1 MPAGYRVDGRCVRA
15 RRPRPTGSHYHLLT
29 MNATDTQPDT
39 TVNPPEPSGSWIREF
54 VYGAVDGAVT
64 TFAVVAGSAG
74 AGLGTPVVLV
84 LGIANLLADG
94 FAMGCGNYLST
105 QAEHHAASNGL
116 SAEQTKA
123 GDRAVEI
130 RARKEAGITFSAFVT
145 VGSIPLIPFV
155 IAAIIDRDIN
165 SFFYSSIGTG
175 LAFALIG
182 VVKSRVTGR
191 SKIRAILETV
201 IIGGAAAFVS
211 YFVGWLLR
219 GLVDSGIA

>member
-1 MPAGYRVDGRCVRA
+1 MTEPHPPSPDATPAERSKA
-15 RRPRPTGSHYHLLT
+15 
-29 MNATDTQPDT
+29 
-39 TVNPPEPSGSWIREF
+39 WIREF

-74 AGLGTPVVLV
+74 ASLGAPIVLV
-84 LGIANLLADG
+84 LGVANLLADG

-105 QAEHHAASNGL
+105 RAEHHATDDGEKSDEEVA
-116 SAEQTKA
+116 A
-123 GDRAVEI
+123 GNRAIEI
-130 RARKEAGITFSAFVT
+130 QARKEAAVTFGAFVS

-155 IAAIIDRDIN
+155 VAAVIGRDIN
-165 SFFYSSIGTG
+165 AFFYSSIGTA

-191 SKIRAILETV
+191 PQHKAIAETV
-201 IIGGAAAFVS
+201 LIGGAAAFVS

-219 GLVDSGIA
+219 GLVDGGVA